1 MTYREAWELI
11 RFKHCEGS
19 DCGQFESCR
28 GERCEYYMAL
38 QALNKQYYAENCYID
53 TKPKWE
59 KEQTMTNKEEYM
71 QKLWDSTSSNEG
83 VFHYTI
89 MDMAWSLHVIAEM
102 LMEMRGY
109 IDCTINKYMN
119 GE

>member
-1 MTYREAWELI
+1 
-11 RFKHCEGS
+11 
-19 DCGQFESCR
+19 
-28 GERCEYYMAL
+28 
-38 QALNKQYYAENCYID
+38 
-53 TKPKWE
+53 
-59 KEQTMTNKEEYM
+59 M
-71 QKLWDSTSSNEG
+71 QKLWDSTPSNEG